1 MRMSSTTGNWYYAN
15 AKLGATQWQRPVR
28 QSLRTKVEATIGGY
42 FQVAA
47 FCHLFSVVEKML
59 VWDPDERISAREAA
73 ESIRRGGARE

>member
-28 QSLRTKVEATIGGY
+28 QSLRSKVESTIGGY
-42 FQVAA
+42 FQVAS

-59 VWDPDERISAREAA
+59 VWDPDERITARAFL
-73 ESIRRGGARE
+73 